1 MSKWKDQFAKRYW
14 WCEVWRNKQG
24 KTIYTSNHISKN
36 CRLLYIP
43 KKNSAPVCFCFCSF
57 VCFFYC
63 AFMRKVLADFSY
75 KPLALLYVIRSFY
88 PLECNFYY
96 LVKRKGAEHTWKYFQ
111 ISSLNFFNNWRDIP
125 WSWYVSPSFA
135 RSFGISRL
143 VLN

>member
-1 MSKWKDQFAKRYW
+1 MRKLKKNERNYLFYFKTLFFLCQSEKINLLKDIDDA
-14 WCEVWRNKQG
+14 NKILMRSEQY

-75 KPLALLYVIRSFY
+75 KPLALL
-88 PLECNFYY
+88 
-96 LVKRKGAEHTWKYFQ
+96 
-111 ISSLNFFNNWRDIP
+111 
-125 WSWYVSPSFA
+125 
-135 RSFGISRL
+135 
-143 VLN
+143 